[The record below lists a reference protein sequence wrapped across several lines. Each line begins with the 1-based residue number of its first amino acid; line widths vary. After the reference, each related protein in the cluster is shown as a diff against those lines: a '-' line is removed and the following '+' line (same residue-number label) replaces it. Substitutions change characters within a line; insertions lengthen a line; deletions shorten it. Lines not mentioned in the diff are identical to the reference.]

1 MMRRPQSILWLL
13 LLVFLGLMAMIAFLA
28 LVAPAVI

>member
-1 MMRRPQSILWLL
+1 MTQGPKSVLWLL
-13 LLVFLGLMAMIAFLA
+13 LLVFVGLMAMIAFLA